1 MIRNPKAL
9 FGVTLGASLALALVL
24 LFSGVRAEA
33 QSVKRVPVKPT
44 AKDSGVEMYRTY
56 CASCHGLDGKG
67 AGPAAAAMKV
77 PPTDLTVLSRNN
89 GGKFPE
95 LKFQNV
101 LKVSSPLA
109 AHGSSDMPLWGP
121 IFRSLESGSEG
132 YMQIRIYNL
141 MKHVESLQV
150 K

>member
-1 MIRNPKAL
+1 MIRKYRAFILPVLTAVL
-9 FGVTLGASLALALVL
+9 CLALTVIVT
-24 LFSGVRAEA
+24 GINAEA
-33 QSVKRVPVKPT
+33 QNVKRVPVKPT
-44 AKDSGVEMYRTY
+44 AKDSGAEMYKVY
-56 CASCHGLDGKG
+56 CATCHGMDGKG
-67 AGPAAAAMKV
+67 NGPAAAAMKT
-77 PPTDLTVLSRNN
+77 PPTDLTVLSRNH

-109 AHGSSDMPLWGP
+109 AHGSSEMPMWGP

-132 YMQIRIYNL
+132 YVQMRIYNL
-141 MKHVESLQV
+141 MKHVEGMQV